1 MRNSLVLASAI
12 VVLEMSSLVAA
23 DPVSVPGSNTSYPG
37 TTEVSVGGKTV
48 KLALTGTA
56 MRTKLI
62 VNVYAI
68 GSYVQ
73 DGVKVQTAEDLAT
86 ADCAKRLHLVMER
99 TVDGKDIAEAFSSAI
114 RMNYSEPAF
123 NDEIQMLKQYLQN
136 TTVEKGDRIYLTHV
150 PGVGLECSLAGKT
163 SLTIKNPR
171 FSQAVW
177 EIYLGK
183 HNLGDKIKRGLTSR
197 L

>member
-1 MRNSLVLASAI
+1 MRNGLVLASAM
-12 VVLEMSSLVAA
+12 VLLGASSLEAGEL
-23 DPVSVPGSNTSYPG
+23 VSVPGSSTSYPT
-37 TTEVSVGGKTV
+37 TTEASVGDKTV

-56 MRTKLI
+56 LRTKLI

-73 DGVKVQTAEDLAT
+73 EGAKVRTAEDLAT
-86 ADCAKRLHLVMER
+86 VDCPKQLHLVMER
-99 TVDGKDIAEAFSSAI
+99 TVDGKDMAEAFSSAV

-123 NDEIQMLKQYLQN
+123 NDEIQMLKQYLQGV
-136 TTVEKGDRIYLTHV
+136 TVQKGDHIYLTHV
-150 PGVGLECSLAGKT
+150 PGMGLECNLAGKS

-183 HNLGDKIKRGLTSR
+183 RNLGDNIKRGLTSR

>member
-1 MRNSLVLASAI
+1 MLAGAM
-12 VVLEMSSLVAA
+12 VVLGMSSLVAA
-23 DPVSVPGSNTSYPG
+23 EMVGVPGSSTSFPG
-37 TTEVSVGGKTV
+37 TTEVSVEGKTV
-48 KLALTGTA
+48 KLTLTGTA
-56 MRTKLI
+56 IRTKFI

-73 DGVKVQTAEDLAT
+73 EGTKMRTAEDLAT
-86 ADCAKRLHLVMER
+86 VDCPKRLHLVMER
-99 TVDGKDIAEAFSSAI
+99 TVDGKEMAEAFSSAV

-123 NDEIQMLKQYLQN
+123 KDEIQVLTQYLRT
-136 TTVEKGDRIYLTHV
+136 TTVQKGEQIFLTHV
-150 PGVGLECSLAGKT
+150 PGVGLNFTLAGKT
-163 SLTIKNPR
+163 DVTIKSPH

-183 HNLGDKIKRGLTSR
+183 RNLGENIKRGLTSR

>member
-1 MRNSLVLASAI
+1 MAAGTV
-12 VVLEMSSLVAA
+12 VVLGISSLVAA
-23 DPVSVPGSNTSYPG
+23 DPVSVPGSSTTYPS
-37 TTEVSVGGKTV
+37 TTEVSVAGQTV

-56 MRTKLI
+56 LRTKLI
-62 VNVYAI
+62 VNVYTI

-73 DGVKVQTAEDLAT
+73 QGVKVQSAEDLAT
-86 ADCAKRLHLVMER
+86 VDCPKQLHLVMER
-99 TVDGKDIAEAFSSAI
+99 NVDGKDMAEAFASAI

-123 NDEIQMLKQYLQN
+123 KDEIQLLTRYLQGM
-136 TTVEKGDRIYLTHV
+136 TVQKGDHIYLTHV
-150 PGVGLECSLAGKT
+150 PGAGLDCSIAGKT
-163 SLTIKNPR
+163 SMMIKNAR

-183 HNLGDKIKRGLTSR
+183 HNLGENIKRGLTSR

>member
-1 MRNSLVLASAI
+1 MRNSLVLASAV
-12 VVLEMSSLVAA
+12 VVLGMSWLAAA
-23 DPVSVPGSNTSYPG
+23 DPVSVPGCSTSYPS
-37 TTEVSVGGKTV
+37 TTEVALGGKTV

-68 GSYVQ
+68 GSYVEE
-73 DGVKVQTAEDLAT
+73 GAKVRTAEDLAT
-86 ADCAKRLHLVMER
+86 ADCAKRLHLVMQR
-99 TVDGKDIAEAFSSAI
+99 TVDGKDIALAFSSAV

-136 TTVEKGDRIYLTHV
+136 TTVEKGDQIYLTHV
-150 PGVGLECSLAGKT
+150 PGVGLECNLAGKT
-163 SLTIKNPR
+163 TLTIKNPR

-183 HNLGDKIKRGLTSR
+183 HNLGDSIKRGLTSR